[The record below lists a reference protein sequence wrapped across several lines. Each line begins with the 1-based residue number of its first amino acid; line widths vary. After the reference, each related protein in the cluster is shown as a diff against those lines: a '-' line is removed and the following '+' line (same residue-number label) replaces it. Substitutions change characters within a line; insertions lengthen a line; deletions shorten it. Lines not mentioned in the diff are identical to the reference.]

1 MRNILMPV
9 TLTLLQFYH
18 VMYSDTAW
26 SKVLYNWVGMI
37 EWIDDDFAAG
47 YMTISTNNFGLWYVL
62 SIITLYK

>member
-1 MRNILMPV
+1 MPV

-18 VMYSDTAW
+18 IMYSDTAW

-47 YMTISTNNFGLWYVL
+47 YMTISTNNFGL
-62 SIITLYK
+62 